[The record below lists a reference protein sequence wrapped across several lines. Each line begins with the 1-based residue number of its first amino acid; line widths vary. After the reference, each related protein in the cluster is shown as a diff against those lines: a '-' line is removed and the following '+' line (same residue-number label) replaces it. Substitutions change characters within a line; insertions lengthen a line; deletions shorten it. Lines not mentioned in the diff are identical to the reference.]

1 MRSKQYL
8 STAALALLAACGG
21 GGAATAPTPPVVE
34 STFQTL
40 ELSPATGTVA
50 VGGTLQL
57 TVTPKDAIGNE
68 LSGLPKPTFISSDPA
83 KATVDADGL
92 VTGMGEGAAVIRAVL
107 TQDGVTDTATAA
119 LTVTPRANPP
129 APPLSFASLALTPD
143 AGAVAAGSTLQLQA
157 WPRDPSGAALTGLPA
172 PGFTSS
178 DPTKATV
185 SAAGVVTGLAAG
197 TATITA
203 TLTWGGATRSASSVV
218 TVTEVVPATATVRG
232 SKAGFSPLTATVAA
246 GGTVTW
252 TMDDEE
258 EHDVVWEGSAPA
270 GGNIPRMDKGTS
282 ASRTFASAGT
292 YAYHCSR
299 HGEPG
304 SVVVKTAQAASP
316 VFTSLGVSPSS
327 GSVQVGGT
335 LQLTATPRDQNG
347 AAMAGLPAAA
357 YSSSDAGR
365 ATVRASGVVTGVAA
379 GTATITATLAAG
391 GTTRTA
397 TASIT
402 VTTTT
407 TPPPPPPPT
416 SSATVT
422 TVATSFSPQTVTIAP
437 GGSVTWQI
445 SGATHN
451 VTFSGAAPTGGN
463 VGDTNSGG
471 SATRTFST
479 AGTYDYQCTR
489 HSGMTGRVVVQ

>member
-8 STAALALLAACGG
+8 SMAALALLAACGG
-21 GGAATAPTPPVVE
+21 GGAATAPTPPAVE
-34 STFQTL
+34 TGFKEL
-40 ELSPATGTVA
+40 VLSPATGTVE
-50 VGGTLQL
+50 VGGTFQL
-57 TVTPKDAIGNE
+57 TAIAKDGIGNE
-68 LSGLPKPTFISSDPA
+68 LNGLPAATFISGDPA
-83 KATVDADGL
+83 KATVSAEGL
-92 VTGMGEGAAVIRAVL
+92 VTGVAAGVVTIRAVL
-107 TQDGVTDTATAA
+107 ATAGVTDTATAA

-143 AGAVAAGSTLQLQA
+143 AGTVAAGGTLQLQA
-157 WPRDPSGAALTGLPA
+157 WPCDPSGAALSGLPA

-185 SAAGVVTGLAAG
+185 SAAGVVTGVAAG

-203 TLTWGGATRSASSVV
+203 SLTWGGATRTASTVV
-218 TVTEVVPATATVRG
+218 TITEVVPATAAVRG
-232 SKAGFSPLTATVAA
+232 SRAGFAPLTATVAA

-252 TMDDEE
+252 TMDGEE
-258 EHDVVWEGSAPA
+258 EHDVVWEGAAPA
-270 GGNIPRMDKGTS
+270 GGNIPRMDKGAS

-335 LQLTATPRDQNG
+335 LQLAATPRDQNG
-347 AAMAGLPAAA
+347 AAMAGLPAATYA
-357 YSSSDAGR
+357 TSDATK
-365 ATVRASGVVTGVAA
+365 ATVSASGLVTGVAA
-379 GTATITATLAAG
+379 GTPSITATVTAG

-397 TASIT
+397 TASVT
-402 VTTTT
+402 VTTAA
-407 TPPPPPPPT
+407 PPPPPVAST
-416 SSATVT
+416 ATVST
-422 TVATSFSPQTVTIAP
+422 PTIAFSPPTVTIAP

-451 VTFSGAAPTGGN
+451 VTFDGAAPTGGN
-463 VGDTNSGG
+463 VGDTQPGG

-479 AGTYDYQCTR
+479 AGTYSYHCTR
-489 HSGMTGRVVVQ
+489 HNGMTGRVVVQ